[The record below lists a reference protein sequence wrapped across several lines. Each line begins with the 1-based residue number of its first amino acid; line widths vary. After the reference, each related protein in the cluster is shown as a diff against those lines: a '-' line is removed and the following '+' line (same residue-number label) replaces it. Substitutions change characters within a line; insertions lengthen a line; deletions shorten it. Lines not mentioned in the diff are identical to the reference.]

1 MKETILERVHPS
13 PLSANHGGWFGNHQ
27 FSQAYAYLVA
37 HGEEPIQ
44 W

>member
-13 PLSANHGGWFGNHQ
+13 SFSANRGGWFGNHQ
-27 FSQAYAYLVA
+27 FSQANAYLVA
-37 HGEEPIQ
+37 HGEDPIQ